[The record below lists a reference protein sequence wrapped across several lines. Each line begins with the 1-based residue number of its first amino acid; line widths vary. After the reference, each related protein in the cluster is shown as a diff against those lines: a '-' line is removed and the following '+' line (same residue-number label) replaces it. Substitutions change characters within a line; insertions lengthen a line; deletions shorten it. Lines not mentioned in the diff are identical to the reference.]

1 LKLNDTWTLETG
13 GATSAEGSDGS
24 SDSQL
29 YAVFGSGTLCPIQKI
44 DCSVETC
51 SAPLTQLLEKA
62 SQDAQS
68 KEVSQNA
75 QSAPKVSLEQLTMGV
90 QEFVDGIC
98 ASKSGGSKKDAD
110 PSTVASERLYAE
122 QIQGAQQS
130 LKKAWERFLYFFCNK
145 DEE

>member
-1 LKLNDTWTLETG
+1 M
-13 GATSAEGSDGS
+13 
-24 SDSQL
+24 
-29 YAVFGSGTLCPIQKI
+29 FG
-44 DCSVETC
+44 
-51 SAPLTQLLEKA
+51 PLTQFLKKA

-75 QSAPKVSLEQLTMGV
+75 QGAPKVSLEQLTMGV

-98 ASKSGGSKKDAD
+98 ASKSGDSKKDAD

-130 LKKAWERFLYFFCNK
+130 LKKPGSVFCIFFCNK